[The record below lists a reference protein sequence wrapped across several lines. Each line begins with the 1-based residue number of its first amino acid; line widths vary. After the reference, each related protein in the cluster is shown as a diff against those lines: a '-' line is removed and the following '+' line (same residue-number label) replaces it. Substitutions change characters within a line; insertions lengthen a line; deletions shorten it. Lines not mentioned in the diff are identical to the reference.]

1 MKANHI
7 SILIISVIA
16 GLVVLCCVFPS
27 GGINL
32 GFTQLRFPGLI
43 EALEGDS
50 TDFIDPE
57 EQMARLEQEQLAMQH
72 AKQDSSF
79 LARINKSETRIWFPG
94 DDPSYLDAVFAALD
108 NAGNEHMR
116 IIHYGDSQIELDR
129 ISCGLREHLQTTF
142 GGNGRGWIPV
152 VPIVGSYTAA
162 TYCSPLLRQ
171 GIQYSYSDETK
182 PRSRKGGPYA
192 TTAYLDG
199 GSVTVTANA
208 NEKAKEQYGHV
219 HGFNRVKVVS
229 GNNNA
234 TLTVSCGN
242 AKATVAPNQS
252 LTVTT
257 LDIDST
263 SNVRVNISGRA
274 HLYGI
279 LLDSPTGVS
288 VDNVP
293 MRGCTGTIFTS
304 LAKEELTDFF
314 KQENVPLIILQF
326 GGNVVPL
333 ISEKNLEGVINQ
345 LRSQLEFFKEVATN
359 SRILFIGPS
368 DMATRKGG
376 GGMHTYK
383 NLPMYIDALKA
394 MCLEAGVAYWDMYAV
409 MGGNGSMVSWVNNG
423 WAGSDYIHFSTK
435 GAERMAGILTNTFML
450 YYDYYTFRQEA
461 IKKQE
466 AVKSKNAEKK

>member
-1 MKANHI
+1 MKAKYI
-7 SILIISVIA
+7 SILIMSVIA
-16 GLVVLCCVFPS
+16 GLVVLCCIFPS

-57 EQMARLEQEQLAMQH
+57 EQMARLEQEQQELQH

-94 DDPSYLDAVFAALD
+94 DDPTYFDAVFAALD
-108 NAGNEHMR
+108 NASKEHMR

-129 ISCGLREHLQTTF
+129 ISCDLREQLQTKF
-142 GGNGRGWIPV
+142 GGNGKGWVPV
-152 VPIVGSYTAA
+152 VPIAGNYTIA
-162 TYCSPLLRQ
+162 TYCSPQLRQ
-171 GIQYSYSDETK
+171 GIQYSFSDETK
-182 PRSRKGGPYA
+182 PRSRKGGPFA

-199 GSVTVTANA
+199 GTVTVTARA
-208 NEKAKEQYGHV
+208 SEKEKDHYTRV
-219 HGFNRVKVVS
+219 HGYSRVKVVS
-229 GNNNA
+229 GNNNGN
-234 TLTVSCGN
+234 LTVNCGDV
-242 AKATVAPNQS
+242 KATVAPNKS

-257 LDIDST
+257 LNIDSA
-263 SNVRVNISGRA
+263 SNARISISGHA

-279 LLDSPTGVS
+279 LLDSPTGVA

-293 MRGCTGTIFTS
+293 MRGCTGTIFTL
-304 LAKEELTDFF
+304 LAKEEVADFF
-314 KQENVPLIILQF
+314 KQEKVPLIILQF

-333 ISEKNLEGVINQ
+333 ISEKNLEAVTTQLHNQ
-345 LRSQLEFFKEVATN
+345 IDFFKEVAPG

-376 GGMHTYK
+376 GGLHTYK

-435 GAERMAGILTNTFML
+435 GAERMAGILGNTLML
-450 YYDYYTFRQEA
+450 YYDYYTFRQKA
-461 IKKQE
+461 AKK
-466 AVKSKNAEKK
+466 